1 MKLAKEDVSHLI
13 EVLQAATIKKISWDE
28 VYELAFLLTNLKTK
42 IVEGSDLLKVKDF
55 KKNKE

>member
-1 MKLAKEDVSHLI
+1 MKLAKEDVNHLI

-55 KKNKE
+55 KKK